1 MNQNSKIAV
10 IGGTGK
16 AGRYLL
22 QQLVSEGFKVRA
34 LTRNPGKVEET
45 ELVEKVTGDVTVY
58 ESVYNLV
65 DGCDAVIS
73 TLGQTKGENP
83 VFSMAAKNI
92 VRAMEALKIKRY
104 IVLTGLTLDV
114 QSDNKGFRTRMK
126 SLVMKLLFRSII
138 LDKQQE
144 YKILQDSTLDWT
156 IVRVPFIELT
166 DNHKD
171 TGTSLDDCKGSGI
184 SSTDLAKFLVSQIE
198 DKRFLRKAPFIWN
211 C

>member
-114 QSDNKGFRTRMK
+114 QSDKKGFRTRMK
-126 SLVMKLLFRSII
+126 SLVMKLLFRRII

-166 DNHKD
+166 NSQKD
-171 TGTSLDDCKGSGI
+171 IGTGLDDCKGSGI

>member
-22 QQLVSEGFKVRA
+22 QQLVSQNYSIRA
-34 LTRNPGKVEET
+34 LTRNRHNLEET
-45 ELVEKVTGDVTVY
+45 KHVEKVIGDVTDY

-65 DGCDAVIS
+65 DGCDALIS

-83 VFSMAAKNI
+83 VFSLAAKNI
-92 VRAMEALKIKRY
+92 VKAMENLNIKRY

>member
-34 LTRNPGKVEET
+34 LTKNPGKVEET

>member
-184 SSTDLAKFLVSQIE
+184 SSTDLAKFLISQIG
-198 DKRFLRKAPFIWN
+198 DGRFLRQAPFIWN
-211 C
+211 S

>member
-58 ESVYNLV
+58 ESVYKLV

-114 QSDNKGFRTRMK
+114 QSDKKGFRTRMK
-126 SLVMKLLFRSII
+126 SLARLNRW
-138 LDKQQE
+138 
-144 YKILQDSTLDWT
+144 YA
-156 IVRVPFIELT
+156 
-166 DNHKD
+166 
-171 TGTSLDDCKGSGI
+171 SG
-184 SSTDLAKFLVSQIE
+184 
-198 DKRFLRKAPFIWN
+198 
-211 C
+211 

>member
-1 MNQNSKIAV
+1 MNQNIKVAV

-34 LTRNPGKVEET
+34 LTKNPGKVEET

-184 SSTDLAKFLVSQIE
+184 SSTDLAKFLISQIE